1 MNKIWF
7 VTFCCPIPLSARS
20 PRLSAKDL
28 TDLVIS
34 NGSLAEKATCD
45 EYCIE
50 LMCLISISYFSTSL
64 FHYLFSYNQA
74 VFPYIMQNM
83 HLTLQNPQIFL
94 FHEIS
99 ILALVLVRPAM
110 LIILTV
116 RSNGFVDSIKCY
128 FTTEIIQVTPL
139 TCAIL
144 CSQYSHKHSRI

>member
-1 MNKIWF
+1 M
-7 VTFCCPIPLSARS
+7 VCYVLLPDSTLSTIA
-20 PRLSAKDL
+20 RLSAKDL

-34 NGSLAEKATCD
+34 NGSLAEKATFN
-45 EYCIE
+45 EYCIA
-50 LMCLISISYFSTSL
+50 LICLRSISYFSTSL

-83 HLTLQNPQIFL
+83 HPTLQSLQIFL